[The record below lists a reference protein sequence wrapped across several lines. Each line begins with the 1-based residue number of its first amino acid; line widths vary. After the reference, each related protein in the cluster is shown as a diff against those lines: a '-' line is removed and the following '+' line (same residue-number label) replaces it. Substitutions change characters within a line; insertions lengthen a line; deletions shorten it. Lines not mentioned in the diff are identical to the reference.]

1 MSGRLPLLLAMLVAC
16 SAPDSTVPDSSKR
29 IIATDQAPAA
39 IGPYSQ
45 AVEVGGTLYLAGQIG
60 IDPATGQLVTG
71 GILGATQQVMAN
83 LAAVL
88 EAAGY
93 TFGDVVQAQV
103 YMADLAEYDA
113 FNALYADYFP
123 GPPPARAVVEAQRLP
138 RDARVEILMVAVKGA
153 RTGLP

>member
-1 MSGRLPLLLAMLVAC
+1 MSWRLPLLLAMLAAC
-16 SAPDSTVPDSSKR
+16 SAPDSGRR

-71 GILGATQQVMAN
+71 GILAETQQVMAN
-83 LAAVL
+83 LSAVL
-88 EAAGY
+88 AAAGY

-103 YMADLAEYDA
+103 YLADLAEYVA
-113 FNALYADYFP
+113 FNLLYADYFS
-123 GPPPARAVVEAQRLP
+123 GPPPARAVVEVQRLP
-138 RDARVEILMVAVKGA
+138 RDARVEIMMVAVKGA
-153 RTGLP
+153 PAAQSSRYY

>member
-1 MSGRLPLLLAMLVAC
+1 MKWPLCLLLAAAAC
-16 SAPDSTVPDSSKR
+16 SGPDGSR
-29 IIATDQAPAA
+29 QAIATDQAPAA

-71 GILGATQQVMAN
+71 GIEAETRQLMAN
-83 LAAVL
+83 LSAVL

-93 TFGDVVQAQV
+93 SLAEVAQAQV
-103 YMADLAEYDA
+103 YLADLAEYDV
-113 FNALYADYFP
+113 FNALYAGYFS

-138 RDARVEILMVAVKGA
+138 RDARVEIMMVAV
-153 RTGLP
+153 RP